1 MGGDFLADAIDS
13 FRGQYSFLSNFFES
27 PVKYEG
33 LTYSNV
39 EAAFQSAKLLD
50 KEERKQ
56 FCALSPTAAKRTGRR
71 VNLRADWETVK
82 VGIMEEIL
90 FEKFNGSEDLKE
102 KLLATEDAELI
113 EGNTWNDRFWGVCKG
128 TGKNMLGK
136 TLMKVRDRI
145 RQA

>member
-1 MGGDFLADAIDS
+1 MADAIDS
-13 FRGQYSFLSNFFES
+13 FKGQYSFLSNFYEF

-33 LTYSNV
+33 LIYTNA

-50 KEERKQ
+50 SEERKQ
-56 FCALSPTAAKRTGRR
+56 FCALSPAVAKRLGRK
-71 VNLRADWETVK
+71 VNLRPDWETVK

-90 FEKFNGSEDLKE
+90 FSKFTDCEDLKE

-145 RQA
+145 RQAG